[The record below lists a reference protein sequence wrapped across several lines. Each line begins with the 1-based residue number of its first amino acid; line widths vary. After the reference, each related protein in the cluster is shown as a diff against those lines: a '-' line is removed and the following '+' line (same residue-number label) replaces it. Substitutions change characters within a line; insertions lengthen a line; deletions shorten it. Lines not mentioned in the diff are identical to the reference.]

1 MILEAMADFDIDPA
15 GSVLY
20 GDCDSDIEAARRC
33 GIKGMLMEPIND
45 GMEIIK

>member
-1 MILEAMADFDIDPA
+1 MILKAMADFDIDPV

-33 GIKGMLMEPIND
+33 GIEGILMD
-45 GMEIIK
+45 STIIQGRVL